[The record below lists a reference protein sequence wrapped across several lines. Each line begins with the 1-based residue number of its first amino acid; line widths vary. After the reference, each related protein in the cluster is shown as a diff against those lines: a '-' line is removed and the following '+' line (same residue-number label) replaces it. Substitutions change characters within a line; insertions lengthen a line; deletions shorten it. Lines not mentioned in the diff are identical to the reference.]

1 MSRLGDLILL
11 ERTRQKLT
19 RKQVARKCGVSEGYI
34 KDVEEGRRII
44 QDDQARRILK
54 TLGTSQKNEA
64 EFSLDEI
71 AATVDLGTL
80 APAKPAFQPKE
91 EPKPEPKPEPKKEQ
105 PAPKKEE
112 PKPEPPKETPKK
124 GDPMKLPDKDD
135 KSMDFLDGCWN
146 CRTGL
151 SDTRGNPIKVRF
163 CFGKNGKGQITI
175 IDRQGKTY
183 TGRAD
188 AQMQNGRLHIDTG
201 DATSRNSRGSF
212 NGLRIDCSPGA
223 GNDAMCYGR
232 NKGDNSPWSA
242 KFFRD

>member
-1 MSRLGDLILL
+1 MSKIRIYELAKQLGVANKDLVAKINSIGI
-11 ERTRQKLT
+11 EAKSHMAMLT
-19 RKQVARKCGVSEGYI
+19 
-34 KDVEEGRRII
+34 EE
-44 QDDQARRILK
+44 
-54 TLGTSQKNEA
+54 EA
-64 EFSLDEI
+64 
-71 AATVDLGTL
+71 
-80 APAKPAFQPKE
+80 AKVTALYQ
-91 EPKPEPKPEPKKEQ
+91 
-105 PAPKKEE
+105 PKKEE

-135 KSMDFLDGCWN
+135 KTMDFLDGCWN

>member
-1 MSRLGDLILL
+1 METPAEPPKDLGDLLGD
-11 ERTRQKLT
+11 LT
-19 RKQVARKCGVSEGYI
+19 TI
-34 KDVEEGRRII
+34 
-44 QDDQARRILK
+44 
-54 TLGTSQKNEA
+54 
-64 EFSLDEI
+64 
-71 AATVDLGTL
+71 
-80 APAKPAFQPKE
+80 PKE

-175 IDRQGKTY
+175 IDRQARPTRAGPTRRCRTAGCTSTPETPPAAIHGAVSTASASIAAPARATTPCATAATRATTPRGARSFQGLDGTKALGKGGKTFPEEK
-183 TGRAD
+183 
-188 AQMQNGRLHIDTG
+188 LFPPFPKPHP
-201 DATSRNSRGSF
+201 SF
-212 NGLRIDCSPGA
+212 SKDFCV
-223 GNDAMCYGR
+223 Y
-232 NKGDNSPWSA
+232 
-242 KFFRD
+242 

>member
-1 MSRLGDLILL
+1 MKIYEFARSLQERYPDIKGKDLVKLL
-11 ERTRQKLT
+11 QENNF
-19 RKQVARKCGVSEGYI
+19 
-34 KDVEEGRRII
+34 DVKAPQSSIEDAAI
-44 QDDQARRILK
+44 AFLLK
-54 TLGTSQKNEA
+54 HFNG
-64 EFSLDEI
+64 
-71 AATVDLGTL
+71 
-80 APAKPAFQPKE
+80 
-91 EPKPEPKPEPKKEQ
+91 KPEPKKEQ

>member
-1 MSRLGDLILL
+1 MSKIRIYELAKQLGVANKDLVAKINSIGI
-11 ERTRQKLT
+11 EAKSHMAMLT
-19 RKQVARKCGVSEGYI
+19 
-34 KDVEEGRRII
+34 EE
-44 QDDQARRILK
+44 
-54 TLGTSQKNEA
+54 EA
-64 EFSLDEI
+64 
-71 AATVDLGTL
+71 
-80 APAKPAFQPKE
+80 AKVTALYQ
-91 EPKPEPKPEPKKEQ
+91 
-105 PAPKKEE
+105 PKKEE

>member
-1 MSRLGDLILL
+1 
-11 ERTRQKLT
+11 
-19 RKQVARKCGVSEGYI
+19 
-34 KDVEEGRRII
+34 
-44 QDDQARRILK
+44 
-54 TLGTSQKNEA
+54 
-64 EFSLDEI
+64 
-71 AATVDLGTL
+71 
-80 APAKPAFQPKE
+80 
-91 EPKPEPKPEPKKEQ
+91 
-105 PAPKKEE
+105 
-112 PKPEPPKETPKK
+112 
-124 GDPMKLPDKDD
+124 MKLPDKDD

-151 SDTRGNPIKVRF
+151 SGHAGQPIKVRF

-232 NKGDNSPWSA
+232 NKGDNSRGARSFQGLDGTKALGKGGKSFLKKSFSSPSQTPSLLF
-242 KFFRD
+242 KDFCVY

>member
-1 MSRLGDLILL
+1 MSKIRIYELAKQLGVANKDLVAKINSIGI
-11 ERTRQKLT
+11 EAKSHMAMLT
-19 RKQVARKCGVSEGYI
+19 
-34 KDVEEGRRII
+34 EE
-44 QDDQARRILK
+44 
-54 TLGTSQKNEA
+54 EA
-64 EFSLDEI
+64 
-71 AATVDLGTL
+71 
-80 APAKPAFQPKE
+80 AKVTALYQ
-91 EPKPEPKPEPKKEQ
+91 
-105 PAPKKEE
+105 PKKEE
-112 PKPEPPKETPKK
+112 PKPDPPKETPKK

-163 CFGKNGKGQITI
+163 CFGKNGKGQISI

>member
-1 MSRLGDLILL
+1 METPAEPPKDLGDLLGD
-11 ERTRQKLT
+11 LT
-19 RKQVARKCGVSEGYI
+19 TI
-34 KDVEEGRRII
+34 
-44 QDDQARRILK
+44 
-54 TLGTSQKNEA
+54 
-64 EFSLDEI
+64 
-71 AATVDLGTL
+71 
-80 APAKPAFQPKE
+80 PKE

-242 KFFRD
+242 KFLRD

>member
-1 MSRLGDLILL
+1 MGNDQVQVFVTLAYLLGMAACDGFLVQGVEDRNAGAFRNTAQAGDVVQLIDHDRVGDVSLHAGSLGDLLGD
-11 ERTRQKLT
+11 LT
-19 RKQVARKCGVSEGYI
+19 TI
-34 KDVEEGRRII
+34 
-44 QDDQARRILK
+44 
-54 TLGTSQKNEA
+54 
-64 EFSLDEI
+64 
-71 AATVDLGTL
+71 
-80 APAKPAFQPKE
+80 PKE